1 MGINPASPLCDRFYD
16 ALVKHDIPILAHAG
30 EEHAVDVPEDKRY
43 ENPLLFRRALDKG
56 VRVIFA
62 HCATLGESV
71 DLDKGEKSRKVAN
84 IDLFGR
90 LMDES
95 QYQQQVYGDI
105 SAITQVN
112 REREVIEKIV
122 KRGEWHDRLLYG
134 SDYPLP
140 GVMPLFSPQNYV
152 RWGYLTESEA
162 SILSEVRRYNPVLFD
177 FMLKRLLKVEGQ
189 QFSASVFETRTKF
202 LVNGTASM

>member
-1 MGINPASPLCDRFYD
+1 MNYRLHHKDDPGKLY
-16 ALVKHDIPILAHAG
+16 LA
-30 EEHAVDVPEDKRY
+30 
-43 ENPLLFRRALDKG
+43 
-56 VRVIFA
+56 
-62 HCATLGESV
+62 
-71 DLDKGEKSRKVAN
+71 
-84 IDLFGR
+84 
-90 LMDES
+90 
-95 QYQQQVYGDI
+95 DI

-152 RWGYLTESEA
+152 RRGHLTESEA
-162 SILSEVRRYNPVLFD
+162 SILSEVRRYNPVLFH

-202 LVNGTASM
+202 LVNGIVST